1 VPWGQVFRAMNKCT
15 DAGFKTVALTSPKD
29 YVPKVPPPKD

>member
-1 VPWGQVFRAMNKCT
+1 MNKCT